1 MLKDIL
7 VISGKPGIFK
17 MVSQAKSHVI
27 VESLDDNKRLPI
39 HSFTKISALQ
49 DIAIYTDY
57 AEVPLE
63 EIMVTIFKKEEGKES
78 SVKANGSGKDIK
90 AYFEEILPEYD
101 RDRVYVSD
109 MKKVIRWYNDLLQ
122 FNLIDPEAYE
132 KAKAE
137 AEAAEKAEESKEPE
151 AAE

>member
-17 MVSQAKSHVI
+17 LVSQSKTHVI
-27 VESLDDNKRLPI
+27 VESLEDKKRLPV

-57 AEVPLE
+57 EEVPLE
-63 EIMVTIFKKEEGKES
+63 QVMVNIFKKEEGKEC
-78 SVKANGSGKDIK
+78 SVKANASGNEIK
-90 AYFEEILPEYD
+90 GLFEEILPEYD

-109 MKKVIRWYNDLLQ
+109 MKKVIRWYNDLIKYD
-122 FNLIDPEAYE
+122 LIDPQAYE
-132 KAKAE
+132 
-137 AEAAEKAEESKEPE
+137 AEKSKENEESVEQTE
-151 AAE
+151 D

>member
-7 VISGKPGIFK
+7 VISGKPGIYK

-27 VESLDDNKRLPI
+27 VESLADKKRLPI

-57 AEVPLE
+57 TEVPLE
-63 EIMVTIFKKEEGKES
+63 ELLVTIFKKEDGKET
-78 SVKANGSGKDIK
+78 SVKTSSSAKDIK
-90 AYFEEILPEYD
+90 AYFETILPEYD

-109 MKKVIRWYNDLLQ
+109 MKKVMRWYNELLQ
-122 FNLIDPEAYE
+122 FDLINVEVYE
-132 KAKAE
+132 QKKAE
-137 AEAAEKAEESKEPE
+137 ASNEDEKQEEETSNQ
-151 AAE
+151 A